1 MLRSII
7 VSALLLGGAAA
18 LTMNHIGYSGAGK
31 EYYKKVRDERKS
43 LRAGSGYYVPYH
55 GGSGSFRTGK

>member
-7 VSALLLGGAAA
+7 ITLVLASGAFM
-18 LTMNHIGYSGAGK
+18 LTSNFVGYPGAGK
-31 EYYKKVRDERKS
+31 EYFKKATKERKS

-55 GGSGSFRTGK
+55 GGSGSFRSGK

>member
-7 VSALLLGGAAA
+7 VSVLLLGGAAA

-43 LRAGSGYYVPYH
+43 
-55 GGSGSFRTGK
+55 

>member
-1 MLRSII
+1 MIRSII
-7 VSALLLGGAAA
+7 ISILLLGGAAI
-18 LTMNHIGYSGAGK
+18 LTMNYVGYSGAGK